1 MQMMTTHAK
10 FNEYDILVH
19 KCIKI
24 TVGGVRF
31 KLLGVIPPPPN
42 PGPQIFASCLL
53 MI

>member
-31 KLLGVIPPPPN
+31 KLLGVIPPPPIQ
-42 PGPQIFASCLL
+42 GPKSLL
-53 MI
+53 VVY